1 MTMAERILI
10 VDDSRALRMLLGHNL
25 RQGGYEVLE
34 AGDGEEALERL
45 GGETV
50 DLVITDFTM
59 PGMNGIELTRR
70 IRALDRCG
78 KLPIVL
84 LTTEDQE
91 DKKKEGQSAGATGWI
106 VKPFE
111 PEQLLSVIR
120 EILT

>member
-1 MTMAERILI
+1 MAERILI

-45 GGETV
+45 GGGETV

-78 KLPIVL
+78 ELPIVL

-91 DKKKEGQSAGATGWI
+91 DKKKEGRSAGATGWI
-106 VKPFE
+106 VKPFD

-120 EILT
+120 EMLT

>member
-1 MTMAERILI
+1 MAERILI

-34 AGDGEEALERL
+34 AGDGDEALEKL
-45 GGETV
+45 GGERV

-59 PGMNGIELTRR
+59 PGMNGIELTRK
-70 IRALDRCG
+70 IRTLPGCG
-78 KLPIVL
+78 EVPIVL

-91 DKKKEGQSAGATGWI
+91 DRKKDGKSAGASGWI

-111 PEQLLSVIR
+111 PEQLLAVIR
-120 EILT
+120 EMLA

>member
-1 MTMAERILI
+1 MVERILI

-34 AGDGEEALERL
+34 AGDGDEALEKL
-45 GGETV
+45 GGERV

-70 IRALDRCG
+70 IRALPGCG
-78 KLPIVL
+78 ELPIVL

-91 DKKKEGQSAGATGWI
+91 DRKKEGQAAGAAGWI

-111 PEQLLSVIR
+111 PKQLLAVVR
-120 EILT
+120 EMIT